1 MNFLR
6 YLLIIASAA
15 GAAFPLYLLVFES
28 SSGSLVEHLIVAS
41 YVIGLLLNIIYLLY
55 SRRGSDSVS
64 RFARLFRL
72 WLDVKERELRD
83 RLR

>member
-1 MNFLR
+1 MEFLR

-15 GAAFPLYLLVFES
+15 GAAFPLYLLMFERG
-28 SSGSLVEHLIVAS
+28 GSPAERFIVAR
-41 YVIGLLLNIIYLLY
+41 YAIGLLLNFIYLLY
-55 SRRGSDSVS
+55 SRRRADSAS
-64 RFARLFRL
+64 RFVRLFRL